1 LRRDFALGPAG
12 GRNVTGLPKAGIDRS
27 VVCAAVASYDAIKD
41 LPLEIDSY
49 ELEGLEFHPPGT
61 DFDRLTTIIH
71 LRGGES
77 EGLGEDVVYDSL
89 DHIAFQDAGPVLELA
104 GKHTI
109 GSFSELL
116 EALPLFPTPPERE
129 VSVNYRR
136 WAFESA
142 ALDLALRQAGKS
154 LHEVVGREPRPVTFV
169 VSMRL
174 TPPGSEEVSTIEPV
188 RNRLEIYPTLRCKLD
203 PTNDWTD
210 ELIAQLVETG
220 AVDSLDLKG
229 QYKGTP
235 VDVET
240 DPELYRK
247 LIEAFPDAWLEDPD
261 VNEQTKTILDPVAD
275 RVTWDAVIH
284 SVDDIKG
291 QPWPPKMVNIKPS
304 RFGPLHALFAA
315 YDYCDENGIG
325 AYGGGQWELGPGRG
339 HIQYLASLFHPDTPN
354 DVAPSGY
361 NTAGTE
367 PGLPSSPL
375 EPMPNETGFR
385 WGP

>member
-1 LRRDFALGPAG
+1 LA
-12 GRNVTGLPKAGIDRS
+12 TYDR
-27 VVCAAVASYDAIKD
+27 IKD
-41 LPLEIDSY
+41 LPLRIDSY
-49 ELEGLEFHPPGT
+49 ELQGLDFSIPGT
-61 DFDRLTTIIH
+61 DMERLTTIIH
-71 LRGGES
+71 LKGDGH
-77 EGLGEDVVYDSL
+77 EGLGEDVVYDAL
-89 DHIAFQDAGPVLELA
+89 DHVAFRDAGPVLDLA
-104 GKHTI
+104 GDHTI

-116 EALPLFPTPPERE
+116 DGLDLFPSPPERE
-129 VSVNYRR
+129 VSANYRR

-142 ALDLALRQAGKS
+142 ALDLALRQADKP
-154 LHEVVGREPRPVTFV
+154 LYEVVEREPKPVTFV

-174 TPPGSEEVSTIEPV
+174 TPPGSDQVSTIEPV
-188 RNRLEIYPTLRCKLD
+188 RKRLEIYPTLRFKLD

-210 ELIAQLVETG
+210 ELIEQLVATG

-247 LIEAFPDAWLEDPD
+247 LIDAFPDAWLEDPD
-261 VNEQTKTILDPVAD
+261 VTDETRPILDPVAD
-275 RVTWDAVIH
+275 RVTWDAPIH
-284 SVDDIKG
+284 SVADIESR
-291 QPWPPKMVNIKPS
+291 PWPPKMVNIKPS

-315 YDYCDENGIG
+315 YDYCAANGIG

-339 HIQYLASLFHPDTPN
+339 HIQYLASTFHPDTPN

-361 NTAGTE
+361 NKAGTE

-375 EPMPNETGFR
+375 QPEPTPTGFR
-385 WGP
+385 WGE